1 VDRREVSN
9 GAINII
15 QQRNDSDNQAP
26 RAPETHKYVFRGDDD
41 YKGGTVGKAYGA
53 EADAAEIQNFADHVL
68 RKESKVTSRFTSF
81 TTEMKI
87 AIKFTKA
94 ADVRR
99 VSKAELTKLR
109 NLESQGTIRIWNP
122 DQVFDAAQNSPRK
135 LARQAGDVRAAM
147 RRNSEILIEGQ
158 IPPGILIPVTP

>member
-1 VDRREVSN
+1 
-9 GAINII
+9 
-15 QQRNDSDNQAP
+15 
-26 RAPETHKYVFRGDDD
+26 
-41 YKGGTVGKAYGA
+41 
-53 EADAAEIQNFADHVL
+53 
-68 RKESKVTSRFTSF
+68 
-81 TTEMKI
+81 MKI

-158 IPPGILIPVTP
+158 IPPGILIPVIP